1 MGSIRI
7 LACLAG
13 ILVLPALYAADTL
26 RVDLRQADSIFQADS
41 YQLLAAE
48 MQIGEAR
55 ARIIQAG
62 LYPNPVFSATFNAYD
77 PENRRAF
84 HTGRSGQKTLEIE
97 QLILLGGKRR
107 AALAL
112 ARSDAAIAELVFQDL
127 VRQLRFRLH
136 SDLFAISQQRVL
148 LAKYD
153 AQLALLDTI
162 LAAYDVQVARG
173 NVPLRDLVRL
183 KGVYL
188 NLNNDRA
195 EIRQQYAEAQTAVQT
210 LLQRTEIV
218 EPVFD
223 DADMSAYIR
232 EPDLAELE
240 TEAFRS
246 RPDLLLL
253 RESGALAERYI
264 DYEKKMAVPDVNL
277 SLSYDQR
284 SGAFGNEIN
293 VGVSV
298 PLPLWN
304 RNQGNIA
311 VARFQAREAVYRIS
325 ALETEVRSSLRNGL
339 MRYRELVAEY
349 DRAIALYN
357 EDFET
362 ALAGMHGNFLKKNV
376 SLIEF
381 VDFFESYNE
390 TLAEMT
396 RIRIQLAIAA
406 EQINLLIGKSY
417 F

>member
-1 MGSIRI
+1 M
-7 LACLAG
+7 
-13 ILVLPALYAADTL
+13 LVLPALHAADTL
-26 RVDLRQADSIFQADS
+26 RVDLRQADSIFLADS

-48 MQIGEAR
+48 MQVGEAR

-62 LYPNPVFSATFNAYD
+62 LYPNPVFSASFNAYD

-84 HTGRSGQKTLEIE
+84 HTGRSGQKTLELE

-107 AALAL
+107 AEIAM
-112 ARSDAAIAELVFQDL
+112 ARADAAIAELVFQDL

-153 AQLALLDTI
+153 GQLAMLDTV
-162 LAAYDVQVARG
+162 LATYEVQVARG

-195 EIRQQYAEAQTAVQT
+195 EIRQQYAEAQAAVQS
-210 LLQRTEIV
+210 LLQRAEII

-232 EPDLAELE
+232 RPDLAMLE
-240 TEAFRS
+240 AEAFRS
-246 RPDLLLL
+246 RPDLQMI
-253 RESGALAERYI
+253 RENRLQAERYV
-264 DYEKKMAVPDVNL
+264 DYQKRLAIPDVNL

-293 VGVSV
+293 LGVSV
-298 PLPLWN
+298 PLPFWN

-311 VARFQAREAVYRIS
+311 AAQFQARETTYLLN
-325 ALETEVRSSLRNGL
+325 ALETEIRSSLRNSL
-339 MRYRELVAEY
+339 MRYRELVSEY
-349 DRAIALYN
+349 DRATALYN

-362 ALAGMHGNFLKKNV
+362 TLAGMHTNFLKKNV

-406 EQINLLIGKSY
+406 EYINLLIGKSY